1 MQENERLQLVGAA
14 FGREGALEEYE
25 QIKYGHINRTYRVRF
40 KGVDYLLQCINTH
53 VFKHPLAV
61 MHNIDVVTEHI
72 RHLNPDASPRTRL
85 HFYHA
90 ADRNNYYIDDEGG
103 FWRMCNYVADSVTVE
118 TVDDI
123 RVLALAGEA
132 FGGFMRKL
140 SGVDASQLQETI
152 PDFHNTRKRMQ
163 KLFADV
169 EADPV
174 GRVHEVLPE
183 IQVVRDAYDFGCSLC
198 DMIDRGEV
206 PLRVTHNDTK
216 TNNVL
221 FDRETMQPLVVI
233 DLDTI
238 MPGLMA
244 YDFGDTIRFSAN
256 TAAEDEK
263 DLSKVSMDLERF
275 RVFAEAFI
283 AQTGDMMTD
292 SELHSLLL
300 GGPIMTLE
308 VGLRFLDDYIEGD
321 TYFAIAYPTHN
332 LDRARCQLALYA
344 DMRRKLPEMERIL
357 HQIDA
362 KRRAKGGD

>member
-1 MQENERLQLVGAA
+1 MQAVADDLS
-14 FGREGALEEYE
+14 GRRANVQDEIQFILDREA
-25 QIKYGHINRTYRVRF
+25 
-40 KGVDYLLQCINTH
+40 DTH
-53 VFKHPLAV
+53 VLLNF
-61 MHNIDVVTEHI
+61 IDK
-72 RHLNPDASPRTRL
+72 
-85 HFYHA
+85 
-90 ADRNNYYIDDEGG
+90 
-103 FWRMCNYVADSVTVE
+103 
-118 TVDDI
+118 
-123 RVLALAGEA
+123 GE
-132 FGGFMRKL
+132 L
-140 SGVDASQLQETI
+140 
-152 PDFHNTRKRMQ
+152 
-163 KLFADV
+163 
-169 EADPV
+169 
-174 GRVHEVLPE
+174 
-183 IQVVRDAYDFGCSLC
+183 
-198 DMIDRGEV
+198 

-221 FDRETMQPLVVI
+221 FDRETMQPLVVV

-362 KRRAKGGD
+362 KRRTKGGN